1 MLEERNIHGKEKI
14 SVSKFNSD
22 VQGVLQGIL
31 KEKQPELLWI
41 VNCRDFSIL
50 EIETIHELRDI
61 LADELIEKGFD
72 EQDNIND
79 FGRDLEKLIDVFG
92 DLLP

>member
-1 MLEERNIHGKEKI
+1 M
-14 SVSKFNSD
+14 SKFNSD

-61 LADELIEKGFD
+61 LADELIEK
-72 EQDNIND
+72 
-79 FGRDLEKLIDVFG
+79 DLMNRIILMILVG
-92 DLLP
+92 I

>member
-1 MLEERNIHGKEKI
+1 MGK
-14 SVSKFNSD
+14 FD
-22 VQGVLQGIL
+22 RDMQGLLQSIL
-31 KEKQPELLWI
+31 REKQPELLWI
-41 VNCRDFSIL
+41 ANCKDFSIL

-79 FGRDLEKLIDVFG
+79 FGRDLERLIDMFG

>member
-1 MLEERNIHGKEKI
+1 M
-14 SVSKFNSD
+14 SKFNSD

-31 KEKQPELLWI
+31 KEKQPELSWI

>member
-1 MLEERNIHGKEKI
+1 
-14 SVSKFNSD
+14 VSKFNSD
-22 VQGVLQGIL
+22 VQGVLQRIL

>member
-1 MLEERNIHGKEKI
+1 M
-14 SVSKFNSD
+14 SKFNSD

>member
-1 MLEERNIHGKEKI
+1 MG
-14 SVSKFNSD
+14 KFNSD
-22 VQGVLQGIL
+22 VKGVLLQRIL
-31 KEKQPELLWI
+31 KENWPELLWI
-41 VNCRDFSIL
+41 ANCKDFSL
-50 EIETIHELRDI
+50 SEIETIHELRDI

-79 FGRDLEKLIDVFG
+79 FGRNLEKLIDVFG

>member
-1 MLEERNIHGKEKI
+1 M
-14 SVSKFNSD
+14 SKFNSD

-79 FGRDLEKLIDVFG
+79 FGRNLEKLIDVFG

>member
-1 MLEERNIHGKEKI
+1 MGK
-14 SVSKFNSD
+14 FD
-22 VQGVLQGIL
+22 RDMQGLLQSIL
-31 KEKQPELLWI
+31 REKQPELLWI
-41 VNCRDFSIL
+41 ANCKDFRIL

-72 EQDNIND
+72 EQDNIKD
-79 FGRDLEKLIDVFG
+79 FGRNLERLIDMFG

>member
-1 MLEERNIHGKEKI
+1 M
-14 SVSKFNSD
+14 SKFNSD
-22 VQGVLQGIL
+22 VQGVLQRIL

-92 DLLP
+92 DLLL

>member
-1 MLEERNIHGKEKI
+1 MGK
-14 SVSKFNSD
+14 FD
-22 VQGVLQGIL
+22 RGMQGLLQSIL
-31 KEKQPELLWI
+31 REKQSELLWI
-41 VNCRDFSIL
+41 ANCKDFSIL

-79 FGRDLEKLIDVFG
+79 FGRDLEGLIDMFG

>member
-1 MLEERNIHGKEKI
+1 M
-14 SVSKFNSD
+14 SKFNSD
-22 VQGVLQGIL
+22 VQGVLQRIL

>member
-1 MLEERNIHGKEKI
+1 MGK
-14 SVSKFNSD
+14 FDSD
-22 VQGVLQGIL
+22 MQVLLQRIL
-31 KEKQPELLWI
+31 KGRQPDLLWI
-41 VNCRDFSIL
+41 VNCKDFRIL
-50 EIETIHELRDI
+50 EIETIHELREI

-79 FGRDLEKLIDVFG
+79 FGRDLEKLIDIFG

>member
-1 MLEERNIHGKEKI
+1 M
-14 SVSKFNSD
+14 SKFNSD

-79 FGRDLEKLIDVFG
+79 FGRDLEKMIDVFG

>member
-1 MLEERNIHGKEKI
+1 M
-14 SVSKFNSD
+14 SKFNSD
-22 VQGVLQGIL
+22 VQGVLQRIL

-50 EIETIHELRDI
+50 ETETIHELRDI

>member
-1 MLEERNIHGKEKI
+1 M
-14 SVSKFNSD
+14 
-22 VQGVLQGIL
+22 QGIL

>member
-1 MLEERNIHGKEKI
+1 M
-14 SVSKFNSD
+14 SKFNSD

-61 LADELIEKGFD
+61 LADELIEKALMNRIILMILVG
-72 EQDNIND
+72 I
-79 FGRDLEKLIDVFG
+79 
-92 DLLP
+92 

>member
-1 MLEERNIHGKEKI
+1 M
-14 SVSKFNSD
+14 SKFNSD
-22 VQGVLQGIL
+22 VQGVLQRIL

-61 LADELIEKGFD
+61 LVDELIEKGFD

>member
-1 MLEERNIHGKEKI
+1 MYNFKQDTKEL
-14 SVSKFNSD
+14 
-22 VQGVLQGIL
+22 LQQIL
-31 KEKQPELLWI
+31 RENAPELLWVI
-41 VNCRDFSIL
+41 DCKDFRVL

-79 FGRDLEKLIDVFG
+79 FGRDLEGLIDMFG
-92 DLLP
+92 DLLA

>member
-1 MLEERNIHGKEKI
+1 
-14 SVSKFNSD
+14 VSKFNSD

-79 FGRDLEKLIDVFG
+79 FGRDLEKMIDVFG

>member
-1 MLEERNIHGKEKI
+1 M
-14 SVSKFNSD
+14 
-22 VQGVLQGIL
+22 IL
-31 KEKQPELLWI
+31 KIKHPELLWI
-41 VNCRDFSIL
+41 ANCKDFSIL
-50 EIETIHELRDI
+50 EIATIHELRGI

-79 FGRDLEKLIDVFG
+79 FGRILEKLIDILG

>member
-1 MLEERNIHGKEKI
+1 MGK
-14 SVSKFNSD
+14 FD
-22 VQGVLQGIL
+22 RGMQGLLQSIL
-31 KEKQPELLWI
+31 REKQPELLWI
-41 VNCRDFSIL
+41 ANCKDFRIL
-50 EIETIHELRDI
+50 EIETVHELRDI

-79 FGRDLEKLIDVFG
+79 FGRDLEGLIDMFG

>member
-1 MLEERNIHGKEKI
+1 M
-14 SVSKFNSD
+14 SKFNSD
-22 VQGVLQGIL
+22 VQGVLQRIL

-79 FGRDLEKLIDVFG
+79 LGRDLEKLIDVFG

>member
-1 MLEERNIHGKEKI
+1 M
-14 SVSKFNSD
+14 SKFNSD
-22 VQGVLQGIL
+22 VQGVLQRIL

-41 VNCRDFSIL
+41 VNCSDFSIL

>member
-1 MLEERNIHGKEKI
+1 M
-14 SVSKFNSD
+14 SKFNSD
-22 VQGVLQGIL
+22 VQGVLHRIL

>member
-1 MLEERNIHGKEKI
+1 M
-14 SVSKFNSD
+14 
-22 VQGVLQGIL
+22 QGLLQSIL
-31 KEKQPELLWI
+31 REKQPELLWI
-41 VNCRDFSIL
+41 ANCKDFRIL
-50 EIETIHELRDI
+50 EIETVHELRDI

-79 FGRDLEKLIDVFG
+79 FGRDLEGLIDMFG